1 LCGIIEISAP
11 VANCTGGN
19 VWIIS
24 AELRADFA
32 ANESAWIAAL
42 AARDGLRADFDAFL
56 AVIRSFSTD
65 FLSDRRADL
74 EVRLAAFAECV
85 LMSLI

>member
-1 LCGIIEISAP
+1 LCAIIGISAP

-19 VWIIS
+19 GVRIIS
-24 AELRADFA
+24 AELCADFA
-32 ANESAWIAAL
+32 ENESVWTT
-42 AARDGLRADFDAFL
+42 RDGLRADLDAFL
-56 AVIRSFSTD
+56 TVIRSFSMP
-65 FLSDRRADL
+65 FLPDRRADL